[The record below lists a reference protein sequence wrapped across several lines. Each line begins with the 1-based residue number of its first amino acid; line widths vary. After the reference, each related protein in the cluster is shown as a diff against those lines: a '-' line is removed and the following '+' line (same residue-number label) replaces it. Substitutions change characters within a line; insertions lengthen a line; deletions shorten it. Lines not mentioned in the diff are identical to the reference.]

1 MTSNMRP
8 RERVE
13 KTLAFQEP
21 DRIPT
26 AIGGGPYGIVDAVY
40 FKLLKLFDLGEPIA
54 PFRQGHNISY
64 LDDRL
69 MDKLGTDVRYVYPAI
84 SPTSPTQATDDPDT
98 FLDAFGQIWKRAVPY
113 FYAGEGILAE
123 ATCIDQIDEIV
134 TWPDAKDTR
143 WFAGVKARAMELRE
157 STDFWITAR
166 MVTSHGPFQY
176 ASDLRGVEKFMLDMV
191 MDPDFAFA
199 LLNRISDTL
208 CGLLDEYLLACGE
221 YIDMIEL
228 PGDDY
233 AGNKNLIISPAMFR
247 KFIKPVIVR
256 MVGRIKTFRPEIKV
270 MLHSDGAILKL
281 IPDLIDAGIDVVH
294 PLEPL
299 PATDQAQVK
308 KAFSGQ
314 LAFLGGIDIGD
325 SLTGS
330 SEGVIAETQRCVQAL
345 APGGGFILAPS
356 NHIQADVPPENV
368 KCLFDSARTFGKYP
382 IQK

>member
-1 MTSNMRP
+1 MTAEMLP
-8 RERVE
+8 RERVK

-21 DRIPT
+21 DRLPT
-26 AIGGGPYGIVDAVY
+26 AVGGGPYGIVDEVY
-40 FKLLKLFDLGEPIA
+40 FKLLKFYSLGDPIA

-69 MDKLGTDVRYVYPAI
+69 LEKLGTDLRYVYPAI
-84 SPTSPTQATDDPDT
+84 SPTSPTRSTGAPDT
-98 FLDAFGQIWKRAVPY
+98 FLDAFGQVWKRAVPY

-123 ATCIDQIDEIV
+123 AASVDQIDEIV
-134 TWPDAKDTR
+134 SWPNTKDPQ
-143 WFAGVKARAMELRE
+143 WFTGVEARAQRLRT
-157 STDFWITAR
+157 STDYWITAR
-166 MVTSHGPFQY
+166 MITSHGPFQY

-199 LLNRISDTL
+199 LLNRIGDTL
-208 CGLLDEYLLACGE
+208 CGLLDSYLLACGK

-247 KFIKPVIVR
+247 MFIKPVIVR
-256 MVGRIKTFRPEIKV
+256 MVERIRTFRPDIKI
-270 MLHSDGAILKL
+270 MLHSDGVVTKL
-281 IPDLIDAGIDVVH
+281 IPDLLDAGIDVVH

-308 KAFSGQ
+308 KEYYGK
-314 LAFLGGIDIGD
+314 LAFLGGIDIGE

-330 SEGVIAETQRCVQAL
+330 TEGVAVETKRCIQAL

-368 KCLFDSARTFGKYP
+368 GALFESARSLGKYP
-382 IQK
+382 IHI